1 MVAPEP
7 DCIGGVDVTNEFWMP
22 MPAAAPVG
30 LHAFVYERLTQHE
43 QQLLRRLRRGT
54 RLNRRTERWTEARKQ
69 RAARRQ
75 RRRALANLS
84 INDVRVLLRLVEEL
98 GL

>member
-7 DCIGGVDVTNEFWMP
+7 DCIRGVDVTNQFWMP
-22 MPAAAPVG
+22 MPAAAPAG
-30 LHAFVYERLTQHE
+30 LHAFVYERLTVRE
-43 QQLLRRLRRGT
+43 QQLLRRLRRGS
-54 RLNRRTERWTEARKQ
+54 RVNGRAERWTEARKQ
-69 RAARRQ
+69 RSARRQ

-84 INDVRVLLRLVEEL
+84 VNDIRVLLKLVEEL